1 MNNPLAKEQR
11 EAIRKVTKFLICCGF
26 EPAKA
31 HLVAEA
37 EVLAKL
43 IAGKEV

>member
-11 EAIRKVTKFLICCGF
+11 EAIKKVTKYLICCGF
-26 EPAKA
+26 APDKA
-31 HLVAEA
+31 HLIARA

-43 IAGKEV
+43 ISA